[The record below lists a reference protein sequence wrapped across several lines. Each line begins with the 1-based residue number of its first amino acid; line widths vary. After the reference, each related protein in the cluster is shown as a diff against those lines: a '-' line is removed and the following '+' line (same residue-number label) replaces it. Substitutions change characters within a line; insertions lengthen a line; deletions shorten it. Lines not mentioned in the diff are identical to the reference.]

1 MRNVS
6 EFQLFLLTMKIQET
20 VFKIA
25 VVWSTFSTC
34 VNLIYTLMVSDADI
48 IGFIAKLDGN
58 SKVSSR
64 QP

>member
-25 VVWSTFSTC
+25 VVWSTFSTR